1 MAILD
6 LGADTLGNLNKQ
18 TTQARAGASRRTV
31 HRRTVLKGLAAGAV
45 LGPASALTSGGT
57 AEAAAGYHLAV
68 VDQNSRTVR
77 IFDRDAERWNDDA
90 VIWSFAGKEPW
101 LGKKWWSDLSDVK
114 IRKTQ
119 ARGRIALVCA
129 SGGAAGIVQVR
140 RGEHTDSDN
149 DLIWQA
155 YPDDN
160 PHSIERIPHNGSIL
174 TASSKGGKNLQLYSP
189 KNPDSIDDFDSYEKV
204 NSWRFPGAHG
214 ILWDPRTKNEVSK
227 GVLWVLGDGKLV
239 GYKVKGSGQNTDL
252 DVWRE
257 VAIDH
262 PGAKMGHDLQPDFT
276 MRGHL
281 LLTDSKGVY
290 RYDVNSNDKVISN
303 PIWAKG
309 RVKSIA
315 RHPVTK
321 EYIWVVGSPETGEMG
336 TQVSIG
342 KDLGTPTHERG
353 WPEARFYK
361 ARIFSPDYE

>member
-1 MAILD
+1 MAIFD
-6 LGADTLGNLNKQ
+6 MGADTLGNLNNQTKQ
-18 TTQARAGASRRTV
+18 SRTTASRRTV
-31 HRRTVLKGLAAGAV
+31 LRGLAAGAV
-45 LGPASALTSGGT
+45 LGPASALTSGT

-68 VDQNSRTVR
+68 VDQNSKAVR
-77 IFDRDAERWNDDA
+77 IYDRDSERWNDDA
-90 VIWSFAGKEPW
+90 VLWSFAGKEPW
-101 LGKKWWSDLSDVK
+101 FGTSWWADLSDVK

-129 SGGAAGIVQVR
+129 SGGAAGIVEIK

-189 KNPDSIDDFDSYEKV
+189 KNPDKIDDFDSYEKV
-204 NSWRFPGAHG
+204 NSWSFPGAHG
-214 ILWDPRTKNEVSK
+214 ILWDPRTKNTVSD
-227 GVLWVLGDGKLV
+227 GVLWVLGDGRLV

-257 VAIDH
+257 VSIDH
-262 PGAKMGHDLQPDFT
+262 PGAKMGHDLQPDYT
-276 MRGHL
+276 NRGHL

-290 RYDVNSNDKVISN
+290 RYDVNNDRVISK
-303 PIWAKG
+303 PIWEKG

-315 RHPVTK
+315 RHPTTK
-321 EYIWVVGSPETGEMG
+321 EYIWVVGSPDTGEMG
-336 TQVSIG
+336 TKVSIG
-342 KDLGTPTHERG
+342 KELGKPTAERA
-353 WPEARFYK
+353 WSDARFYK
-361 ARIFSPDYE
+361 ARIFSPAYE

>member
-1 MAILD
+1 MAIFD
-6 LGADTLGNLNKQ
+6 MGADTLGNLNNQTKQ
-18 TTQARAGASRRTV
+18 SRTTASRRTV
-31 HRRTVLKGLAAGAV
+31 LRGLAAGAV
-45 LGPASALTSGGT
+45 LGPASALTSGT

-68 VDQNSRTVR
+68 IDQNSKTVR
-77 IFDRDAERWNDDA
+77 IYDRDSERWNDDA

-101 LGKKWWSDLSDVK
+101 FGTSWWADLSDVK

-129 SGGAAGIVQVR
+129 SGGAAGIVEIK

-160 PHSIERIPHNGSIL
+160 PHSMERIPHNGSIL

-189 KNPDSIDDFDSYEKV
+189 KNPDKIDDFDSYEKV
-204 NSWRFPGAHG
+204 NSWSFPGAHG
-214 ILWDPRTKNEVSK
+214 ILWDPRTKNTVSD
-227 GVLWVLGDGKLV
+227 GVLWVLGDGRLV

-257 VAIDH
+257 VSIDH
-262 PGAKMGHDLQPDFT
+262 PGAKMGHDLQPDYT
-276 MRGHL
+276 NRGHL

-290 RYDVNSNDKVISN
+290 RYDVNNDRVISK
-303 PIWAKG
+303 PIWEKG

-315 RHPVTK
+315 RHPTTK
-321 EYIWVVGSPETGEMG
+321 EYIWVVGSPDTGEMG
-336 TQVSIG
+336 TKVSIG
-342 KDLGTPTHERG
+342 KELGKPTAERG
-353 WPEARFYK
+353 WSDARFYK
-361 ARIFSPDYE
+361 ARIFSPAYE